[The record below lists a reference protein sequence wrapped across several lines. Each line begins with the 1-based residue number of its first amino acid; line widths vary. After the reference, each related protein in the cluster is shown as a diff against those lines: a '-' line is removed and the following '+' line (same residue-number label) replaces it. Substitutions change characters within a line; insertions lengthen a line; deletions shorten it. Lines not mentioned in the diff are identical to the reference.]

1 MPKIPTF
8 QTQARP
14 TAEVGAI
21 KSNLQID
28 PTKTMAA
35 GLSAIAGVAQD
46 YYIKQR
52 DNVEKL
58 EAKKK
63 FYEMKAEE
71 NRVVEKLKNN
81 ADEFGVVDI
90 YNNEFGFYKDSTI
103 KGIENKRVRDKVQQ
117 LFDLDQPETI
127 YKLQKNA
134 FSKYESQENEM
145 YATEQTIKASE
156 YSLETDK
163 DLKAQKKRQRID
175 IAKEYES
182 KMVMGKEWL
191 SKELKKIETDSV
203 MFDADKAMANKDYGS
218 ALNILKTADKS
229 KVDSEQLQKK
239 LLQIDQQ
246 IKINE
251 DKTLSAIGKSI
262 IANSKFTEGA
272 DTSALLTDS
281 IRSKYTNLETQ
292 NKVIDAIKKEQE
304 ERSTTITKKG
314 SAEYYLSK
322 NSALAEKYAVAIQDP
337 TQFETYKEEADK
349 IYAEKNVPLQ
359 YRTYLP
365 YDKVKEIGDVIK
377 ENKNPKETLNY
388 IDRLNATYG
397 SDAMPGLFKQL
408 TKDGLTTDLQIVMST
423 NSDSLKRDIL
433 SAASNKDLTQKA
445 KTTLKDIE
453 LKTMKTD
460 ISNKTKEYQNI
471 VRSQKLGNVDK
482 TEYLLSLETTLYNA
496 ALNKVVAQG
505 MSTSKAV
512 EEVTSA
518 FKADYDT
525 TQRTYFIPKDVNGVP
540 VVIPDVKDKAD
551 ALLLSVEKSDYLE
564 RFHGKDGFA
573 HYATLAGFQNAL
585 PDNIKMSTPEVFNS
599 YVEKTMVNAMK
610 KDSKW
615 LLNSDSTGIILYVD
629 LTNGLMPIIN
639 AKGEKIEFLFTTPTS
654 RTKGGFIDFFFDEKM
669 RKLKGTEFIEPGT
682 GLPIT
687 LFNEQDFRETNYNI
701 K

>member
-1 MPKIPTF
+1 MKCM
-8 QTQARP
+8 
-14 TAEVGAI
+14 
-21 KSNLQID
+21 LQ
-28 PTKTMAA
+28 
-35 GLSAIAGVAQD
+35 
-46 YYIKQR
+46 
-52 DNVEKL
+52 
-58 EAKKK
+58 
-63 FYEMKAEE
+63 
-71 NRVVEKLKNN
+71 
-81 ADEFGVVDI
+81 
-90 YNNEFGFYKDSTI
+90 
-103 KGIENKRVRDKVQQ
+103 NK
-117 LFDLDQPETI
+117 
-127 YKLQKNA
+127 
-134 FSKYESQENEM
+134 
-145 YATEQTIKASE
+145 TIKASE

-682 GLPIT
+682 GLPMT
-687 LFNEQDFRETNYNI
+687 LFNKQDFRETNYNI
-701 K
+701 E

>member
-8 QTQARP
+8 TSKARP
-14 TAEVGAI
+14 TEEVGSIQSNI
-21 KSNLQID
+21 KID
-28 PTKTMAA
+28 PTRTMGA

-682 GLPIT
+682 GLPMT
-687 LFNEQDFRETNYNI
+687 LFNKQDFRETNYNI
-701 K
+701 E

>member
-1 MPKIPTF
+1 
-8 QTQARP
+8 
-14 TAEVGAI
+14 
-21 KSNLQID
+21 
-28 PTKTMAA
+28 
-35 GLSAIAGVAQD
+35 
-46 YYIKQR
+46 
-52 DNVEKL
+52 
-58 EAKKK
+58 
-63 FYEMKAEE
+63 
-71 NRVVEKLKNN
+71 
-81 ADEFGVVDI
+81 
-90 YNNEFGFYKDSTI
+90 
-103 KGIENKRVRDKVQQ
+103 
-117 LFDLDQPETI
+117 
-127 YKLQKNA
+127 
-134 FSKYESQENEM
+134 M

-682 GLPIT
+682 GLPMT
-687 LFNEQDFRETNYNI
+687 LFNKQDFRETNYNI
-701 K
+701 E

>member
-682 GLPIT
+682 GLPMT
-687 LFNEQDFRETNYNI
+687 LFNKQDFRETNYNI
-701 K
+701 E

>member
-471 VRSQKLGNVDK
+471 VRSQKLGNVNK

-525 TQRTYFIPKDVNGVP
+525 TQRTYLIPKDVNGVP

-669 RKLKGTEFIEPGT
+669 KKLKGTEFIEPGT
-682 GLPIT
+682 GLPMT
-687 LFNEQDFRETNYNI
+687 LFNKQDFRETNYNI
-701 K
+701 E

>member
-8 QTQARP
+8 TSKARP
-14 TAEVGAI
+14 TEEVGSIQSNI
-21 KSNLQID
+21 KID
-28 PTKTMAA
+28 PTRTMGA
-35 GLSAIAGVAQD
+35 GLSTIAGVAQD

-682 GLPIT
+682 GLPMT
-687 LFNEQDFRETNYNI
+687 LFNKQDFRETNYNI
-701 K
+701 E

>member
-81 ADEFGVVDI
+81 PDEFGVVDI

-687 LFNEQDFRETNYNI
+687 LFNKQDFRETNYNI
-701 K
+701 E